1 MKFWS
6 FVGACCAV
14 VLSGAMLALTR
25 GDDGNNQRINV
36 VLVFFELY
44 IFPLIKQLTSVFSCT
59 STDFWMQG
67 EPFCRLT
74 NTSSLTDVRGQCMDI
89 DRTVACWGPIIW
101 YILRSRCSC

>member
-1 MKFWS
+1 MNDIRFPGHS
-6 FVGACCAV
+6 AFTA
-14 VLSGAMLALTR
+14 ALL
-25 GDDGNNQRINV
+25 QLL
-36 VLVFFELY
+36 LVTGPCFFELY